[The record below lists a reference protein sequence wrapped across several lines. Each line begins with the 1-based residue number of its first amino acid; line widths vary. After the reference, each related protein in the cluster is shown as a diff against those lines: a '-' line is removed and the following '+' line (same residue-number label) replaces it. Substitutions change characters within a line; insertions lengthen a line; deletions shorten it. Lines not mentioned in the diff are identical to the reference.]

1 MSKYYFFK
9 FPKKEKDE
17 NETQYE
23 YWIFESNVVRHQALV
38 VYFGESEISD
48 IRGWAQRENEDP
60 SKRSENIKEL
70 DRKKKGGRNLDD
82 LLTFY
87 EACNDPQESRFLVSN
102 VRDQHRTLLL
112 FKPTGELKDLENGQ
126 LQEYHKKFPQHSGD
140 KPKYVC
146 VEQVGEPIDRLDPKT
161 PAIIATLDSD
171 QALNRGT
178 CNELRSE
185 QAESLEVSLGLM
197 DLSTEIEKKPS
208 RLLKYLS
215 PVQFETLVFLNF
227 HERNFHCQAHR
238 GSTVARFDFRVER
251 TAQSLDDFLSFD
263 GKQMIAVQV
272 KRKPMDQTSGTL
284 TADLVIS
291 LEDDDSPSK
300 HPRVRG
306 ATWLLQKTTE
316 ERRCFEWLKK
326 ELAWTGLGEEG
337 WGRIKARYR
346 RELDP

>member
-126 LQEYHKKFPQHSGD
+126 LQEISQEVPSTLGGQAK
-140 KPKYVC
+140 VC
-146 VEQVGEPIDRLDPKT
+146 VCRAGRRADR
-161 PAIIATLDSD
+161 
-171 QALNRGT
+171 QA
-178 CNELRSE
+178 RSE
-185 QAESLEVSLGLM
+185 
-197 DLSTEIEKKPS
+197 DTC
-208 RLLKYLS
+208 Y
-215 PVQFETLVFLNF
+215 
-227 HERNFHCQAHR
+227 HR
-238 GSTVARFDFRVER
+238 HIG
-251 TAQSLDDFLSFD
+251 
-263 GKQMIAVQV
+263 
-272 KRKPMDQTSGTL
+272 
-284 TADLVIS
+284 
-291 LEDDDSPSK
+291 
-300 HPRVRG
+300 
-306 ATWLLQKTTE
+306 
-316 ERRCFEWLKK
+316 
-326 ELAWTGLGEEG
+326 
-337 WGRIKARYR
+337 
-346 RELDP
+346 